1 MNTIDRAI
9 ELIHDKLCHYDRTE
23 DDSNIIEVITKR
35 TSEYPESLFDSPNF
49 YWQRINIACEVI
61 SYTLNRIYGDKNN
74 NIQYNDINVEFI
86 TTEKVKKYD
95 KKDDKKFI
103 TTRRYLHAVTM
114 IITSGTVKII
124 TNCRSNNENTWM
136 FFQNDDNIFAS
147 SITINHDMSIVEV
160 VDIMIK
166 HIYGLF
172 GLRDNDSKQ
181 EEIIEKNES
190 VETAEQNP
198 TIPNEN
204 KELIPTNCIKIGDK
218 IYDVNY
224 LGISNIDQVYYIL
237 TPVQKDKSNTDVL
250 SNNND
255 KLTFTFHHPTLE
267 RLSANLKITPI
278 PTEDTK
284 NDIGDRSEPTPD
296 EPKTSNANSGKTKD
310 NGLGFDP
317 NGYWF

>member
-1 MNTIDRAI
+1 MNDIDKAI
-9 ELIHDKLCHYDRTE
+9 GLIHKEFRHYDGTE
-23 DDSNIIEVITKR
+23 DNANITEIITKR
-35 TSEYPESLFDSPNF
+35 SLEYPKGLFDSPNF
-49 YWQRINIACEVI
+49 YMQRIDNAYDVI
-61 SYTLNRIYGDKNN
+61 SYTLNKIYGDNSN

-124 TNCRSNNENTWM
+124 TNCLSNNENTWM
-136 FFQNDDNIFAS
+136 FFQNNDNIFAS
-147 SITINHDMSIVEV
+147 SITIYHDMSLVEV

-190 VETAEQNP
+190 VETAEQKP

-204 KELIPTNCIKIGDK
+204 KKSIPTNGIMIGDK
-218 IYDVNY
+218 IYAVNY
-224 LGISNIDQVYYIL
+224 HG
-237 TPVQKDKSNTDVL
+237 VL
-250 SNNND
+250 P
-255 KLTFTFHHPTLE
+255 LRYPTLE
-267 RLSANLKITPI
+267 RLSANLQITPI

-296 EPKTSNANSGKTKD
+296 EPKTSNASSGKTKD
-310 NGLGFDP
+310 N
-317 NGYWF
+317 